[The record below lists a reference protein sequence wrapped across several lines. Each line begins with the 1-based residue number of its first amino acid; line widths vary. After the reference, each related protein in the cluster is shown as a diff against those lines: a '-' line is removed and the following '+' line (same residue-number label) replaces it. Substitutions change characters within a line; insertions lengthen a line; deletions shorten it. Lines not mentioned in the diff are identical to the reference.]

1 MAKAPNEIINESE
14 SFKGKSKDELQSALA
29 SKTSVENFYFP
40 QNIQEIDHWMAIRV
54 IKRDISSLRTSG
66 DYEVKKDLARIFLP
80 LPLNLATSYAQSY
93 NADSIGPLGAA
104 AAGAGGTAR
113 SIIETAA
120 KGKFSE
126 AVKKSIDS
134 GKATGGITAKDLLKE
149 GSALGAYAGA
159 TAAEGIGDAFGGVI
173 PAAGTG
179 KGLMGGAGLAK
190 NPYMAVLYK
199 EPEFRTHEFTWK
211 TVAKN
216 FEESQSILNI
226 IKLLKYYSAPSI
238 PAGGVFKHFF
248 DYPEQFD
255 IDFHHDEFLYN
266 IGPSVLKNVSVNYH
280 SEGQPLYFTK
290 EVVIDKIFVD
300 EEEGQASKTVKVPV
314 SITISL
320 SFQEISYIT
329 KKEIMEQNR

>member
-14 SFKGKSKDELQSALA
+14 SFKGKSKDELQNALA

-54 IKRDISSLRTSG
+54 IKRDISSLRASG

-113 SIIETAA
+113 SIIEDAA
-120 KGKFSE
+120 KGNFSK
-126 AVKKSIDS
+126 ALKKGIDS
-134 GKATGGITAKDLLKE
+134 AVNAAGGITVNGALKE
-149 GSALGAYAGA
+149 GSALAAYVGA

-173 PAAGTG
+173 PAAGVG
-179 KGLMGGAGLAK
+179 KGIMGGAGLAK

-290 EVVIDKIFVD
+290 EVVIDEIG

-320 SFQEISYIT
+320 SFQEISIIT